1 MWESFA
7 GAAAARQGI
16 LPVAVPPLRA
26 AAAARASQWK
36 SFPVTA
42 STAGGQQL
50 SSVRGGDCSLEAPA
64 PPPQRLLSP
73 SGVLLQVHLEDTL
86 TTWGGFP
93 PRPETCGSVT
103 TPASRSPKQSQ
114 GESEG
119 KARRSLHYLSSAL
132 PRRAP
137 ASVAP
142 PGSARSAPL
151 LNSGFPGPP
160 ARPLQAASAWAPAR
174 PPHRHPARSRTRTPR
189 PAALGAVMA
198 ARSSS
203 SRHRGSPARRG
214 PAICGSSILGH
225 LSSTS
230 RGVASACSSC
240 FCKG

>member
-1 MWESFA
+1 MESFA

-26 AAAARASQWK
+26 VAAARASQWK

-42 STAGGQQL
+42 SAAGGQQL

-137 ASVAP
+137 GRVAP

-151 LNSGFPGPP
+151 LNSRFPGPP
-160 ARPLQAASAWAPAR
+160 ALR
-174 PPHRHPARSRTRTPR
+174 
-189 PAALGAVMA
+189 LGACPPAPPPPPVLAHAHA
-198 ARSSS
+198 AP
-203 SRHRGSPARRG
+203 GGPRRCHG
-214 PAICGSSILGH
+214 GAEQLQ
-225 LSSTS
+225 
-230 RGVASACSSC
+230 
-240 FCKG
+240 